1 MAMQDLDTII
11 EAAYDYIVGQLDN
24 PENDE
29 KPDWDFDVEEM
40 YHFYIGQIL
49 ELTTSS
55 EPAIVSEIRQLHE
68 DDQERVRV
76 AVVPYLRETQ
86 AERRGGAL

>member
-1 MAMQDLDTII
+1 MRDLDTII
-11 EAAYDYIVGQLDN
+11 EAAYDYIVEQLDN
-24 PENDE
+24 PEADE

-40 YHFYIGQIL
+40 YPFYIGRIL
-49 ELTTSS
+49 ELTS
-55 EPAIVSEIRQLHE
+55 EPAIVSEIRQLPE
-68 DDQERVRV
+68 DDQERVHV